1 MKIAVNLIFFGLLL
15 GLYTNVLAEPTAP
28 INTYGEGGGLFS
40 DPPLTGIAIKGYDT
54 VAYFKQNKPVKGSDS
69 FVMDWKGA
77 KWKFSSQDN
86 LAAFKEN
93 PEKYAPQFG
102 GYCAY
107 GVAQG
112 STVKIEPDQWS
123 IVNGKLYLNY
133 DADVSK
139 KWNKDQSKY
148 IIEAN
153 KKFPDLIKK

>member
-1 MKIAVNLIFFGLLL
+1 MKIVVNLVFLGLLL
-15 GLYTNVLAEPTAP
+15 GLNSVVLADSPAQ

-40 DPPLTGIAIKGYDT
+40 DPPLTGVAIKGYDT
-54 VAYFKQNKPVKGSDS
+54 VAYFKQSKPVKGSDS
-69 FVMDWKGA
+69 FVTDWRGA
-77 KWKFSSQDN
+77 KWKFASQKN

-93 PEKYAPQFG
+93 PEKFAPQFG

-123 IVNGKLYLNY
+123 VVDGKLYLNY

-139 KWNKDQSKY
+139 KWKKDQAKY
-148 IIEAN
+148 IIDAN